1 MVRNMKFNQRL
12 LLSIALLAG
21 FGLLVLTMLMSYI
34 YVTNGLPAP
43 PLVMLL
49 FEYHFE
55 IMILVSVLG
64 IVVGA
69 SMYFLMHEQVE
80 VKTKEAAGNAQML
93 LTFLSGEERTVVEL
107 LLKSEGHTTQ
117 AQASKLEGMTRLKAH
132 RTVLRL
138 ADKKIIRI
146 EKLGKTNQLW
156 LAGSIYDALRNGGG
170 KKAGE
175 EKGGREE
182 GKKKRTRVQEIEI
195 PE

>member
-12 LLSIALLAG
+12 LLAIAILCGFALLVIAM
-21 FGLLVLTMLMSYI
+21 LLSYI
-34 YVTNGLPAP
+34 YLTNGLAAP
-43 PLVMLL
+43 PFFDFLFDYHLELMVLVA
-49 FEYHFE
+49 
-55 IMILVSVLG
+55 VLG

-80 VKTKEAAGNAQML
+80 VKSQEAAVNAQLL
-93 LTFLSGEERTVVEL
+93 LTFLSNEERMVVEL
-107 LLKSEGHTTQ
+107 LMKSEGHTTQ

-138 ADKKIIRI
+138 ADKKIVRI

-170 KKAGE
+170 AKKEAGGE
-175 EKGGREE
+175 G
-182 GKKKRTRVQEIEI
+182 GKKEKD
-195 PE
+195 

>member
-12 LLSIALLAG
+12 LMAIALLCG
-21 FGLLVLTMLMSYI
+21 FGLLVIAMLLSWI
-34 YVTNGLPAP
+34 YVTNGLTVP
-43 PLVMLL
+43 PFMMFL
-49 FEYHFE
+49 FEYHLE
-55 IMILVSVLG
+55 LMILVSVLG

-80 VKTKEAAGNAQML
+80 VKTREAAGNAALL
-93 LTFLSGEERTVVEL
+93 LTFLSLEERTVVEL

-138 ADKKIIRI
+138 ADKKIVRI

-156 LAGSIYDALRNGGG
+156 LAGTIYDALRNGD
-170 KKAGE
+170 KARAG
-175 EKGGREE
+175 
-182 GKKKRTRVQEIEI
+182 
-195 PE
+195 

>member
-12 LLSIALLAG
+12 LVAISILAG
-21 FGLLVLTMLMSYI
+21 FGLLVLAMLMSYI
-34 YVTNGLPAP
+34 YVTNGLPSP
-43 PLVMLL
+43 PFVMLL
-49 FEYHFE
+49 FQYHFE

-80 VKTKEAAGNAQML
+80 VKTREATGNAQML
-93 LTFLSGEERTVVEL
+93 LTFLSTEERAVVEL

-117 AQASKLEGMTRLKAH
+117 AQASKLEDMTRLKAH

-138 ADKKIIRI
+138 ADKKIVRI

-156 LAGSIYDALRNGGG
+156 LAGSIYDALRNGGNA
-170 KKAGE
+170 KKEADEGAKDKE
-175 EKGGREE
+175 SGMKKEK
-182 GKKKRTRVQEIEI
+182 
-195 PE
+195 